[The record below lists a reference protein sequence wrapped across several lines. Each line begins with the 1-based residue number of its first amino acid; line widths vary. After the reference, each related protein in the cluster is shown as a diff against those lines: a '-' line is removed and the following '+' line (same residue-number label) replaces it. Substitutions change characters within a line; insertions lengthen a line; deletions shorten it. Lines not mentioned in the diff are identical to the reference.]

1 MRQRR
6 PLLVIVMV
14 SGALYADAPLAAQ
27 RVAERSVA
35 LSSGLGGH
43 SALDSFRVNDAVLN
57 RSTTGRGELFTV
69 HTPSPS
75 AALEEAP
82 DLTDVREVRSEL
94 LAHRSPADRLLPF
107 DDPAPL
113 TMTSHVLVGGLLGA
127 VVGAGGA
134 ALYLANN
141 CNDCIFPVM
150 YAIGLAG
157 VGGAI
162 VGGLAGAY
170 VFELRRA
177 GRQ

>member
-35 LSSGLGGH
+35 LSTGLRGH
-43 SALDSFRVNDAVLN
+43 SALDSFRVNDLN
-57 RSTTGRGELFTV
+57 RSTTTRGELSTV
-69 HTPSPS
+69 RTPSPS
-75 AALEEAP
+75 AALEETP
-82 DLTDVREVRSEL
+82 DLTEVREVRSEL
-94 LAHRSPADRLLPF
+94 LAHRSTADRLLPF
-107 DDPAPL
+107 DDATPL
-113 TMTSHVLVGGLLGA
+113 TRTSHVLVGGLVGA
-127 VVGAGGA
+127 VVCAGSA
-134 ALYLANN
+134 ALYLAKN
-141 CNDCIFPVM
+141 CDDCIFPVM
-150 YAIGLAG
+150 YAVGLAG